1 MDIENIP
8 DVLNGSVDVNG
19 INKAMGDIAPSEWK
33 TPDNPTESSTERIK
47 RRAKRAA
54 QRQNSR
60 EGITNGVSGV
70 GPVLVGANGLTNY
83 FAPQR
88 RWKNSRRSRN
98 SHGRGLPKKGGAGGK
113 GVWGKIGSELL
124 VEEDAEDQ
132 NDPNYDNEK
141 NDKNIELFEV
151 IPEPSPEEFF
161 KLVEPIMLE
170 YFENGDTHEVAISLD
185 EILVGSSLRQ
195 CVTSVAVEIA
205 MDHKDSHREMT
216 SLLISDLYGRVITP
230 KDIIKGNK
238 TYIYTYML
246 VKSYFVIK
254 SFFFYYQALIC
265 F

>member
-1 MDIENIP
+1 MEIEIIP
-8 DVLNGSVDVNG
+8 DGLNGSVGEV
-19 INKAMGDIAPSEWK
+19 KDIADDALINWK
-33 TPDNPTESSTERIK
+33 TPDHPTESSTDRLK

-60 EGITNGVSGV
+60 ENIVNGAGIASV
-70 GPVLVGANGLTNY
+70 GPIGSNGLVNY

-98 SHGRGLPKKGGAGGK
+98 GHGRGLPKKGGAGGK

-132 NDPNYDNEK
+132 NDPNYDNEIT
-141 NDKNIELFEV
+141 DKNTELFEV

-161 KLVEPIMLE
+161 KLFEPIILE

-185 EILVGSSLRQ
+185 EILVGGGLRQ

-230 KDIIKGNK
+230 ADIIKG
-238 TYIYTYML
+238 I
-246 VKSYFVIK
+246 
-254 SFFFYYQALIC
+254 
-265 F
+265 